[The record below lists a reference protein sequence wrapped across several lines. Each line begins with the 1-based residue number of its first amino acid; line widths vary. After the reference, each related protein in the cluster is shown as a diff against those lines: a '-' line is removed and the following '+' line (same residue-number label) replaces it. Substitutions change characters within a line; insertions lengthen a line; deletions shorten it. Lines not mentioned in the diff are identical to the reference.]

1 LSMSKL
7 HSIAEEVNKIPLNLG
22 NPALRMNRIYSQ
34 AESWI
39 KKYYALVQRCGIE
52 CSYVPPDAGASFE
65 PVGLLN
71 IDDLDEAVSDADSD
85 IPFDLSEVVEM
96 RKILEKSQIWVDKA
110 SAIAPSDGSKGG
122 KEKHSLVEI
131 TDLLQEAPTILVDI
145 ESDVERLITVQKTV
159 ESWRIQ
165 ARQNLRDIISAFNEF
180 QNEKSTSS
188 DTNGAADPSSHCV
201 TELENAP
208 SVSSGEEVTRSD
220 SNVTDSSIAD
230 ATSTVNGSKT
240 VFTLVS
246 NFIKSVKS
254 MTIETQE
261 GNIAEELSEVISWF
275 ARAFKMIG
283 SASEV
288 FDKRNF
294 TKLDKTIQS
303 GQKLIKFNRM
313 KEIVEDAT
321 LIYDLRESWAAV
333 VKDDIERLLDLQR
346 KRDLFLEW
354 CTNAD
359 EIISSSDQKVPI
371 DSLKELDQQ
380 CSGYPSSKSMLSL
393 FCF

>member
-1 LSMSKL
+1 
-7 HSIAEEVNKIPLNLG
+7 
-22 NPALRMNRIYSQ
+22 
-34 AESWI
+34 
-39 KKYYALVQRCGIE
+39 
-52 CSYVPPDAGASFE
+52 
-65 PVGLLN
+65 
-71 IDDLDEAVSDADSD
+71 
-85 IPFDLSEVVEM
+85 
-96 RKILEKSQIWVDKA
+96 
-110 SAIAPSDGSKGG
+110 
-122 KEKHSLVEI
+122 
-131 TDLLQEAPTILVDI
+131 
-145 ESDVERLITVQKTV
+145 
-159 ESWRIQ
+159 
-165 ARQNLRDIISAFNEF
+165 
-180 QNEKSTSS
+180 
-188 DTNGAADPSSHCV
+188 
-201 TELENAP
+201 
-208 SVSSGEEVTRSD
+208 
-220 SNVTDSSIAD
+220 
-230 ATSTVNGSKT
+230 
-240 VFTLVS
+240 
-246 NFIKSVKS
+246 

>member
-1 LSMSKL
+1 
-7 HSIAEEVNKIPLNLG
+7 
-22 NPALRMNRIYSQ
+22 
-34 AESWI
+34 
-39 KKYYALVQRCGIE
+39 
-52 CSYVPPDAGASFE
+52 
-65 PVGLLN
+65 
-71 IDDLDEAVSDADSD
+71 
-85 IPFDLSEVVEM
+85 
-96 RKILEKSQIWVDKA
+96 
-110 SAIAPSDGSKGG
+110 
-122 KEKHSLVEI
+122 
-131 TDLLQEAPTILVDI
+131 
-145 ESDVERLITVQKTV
+145 
-159 ESWRIQ
+159 
-165 ARQNLRDIISAFNEF
+165 
-180 QNEKSTSS
+180 
-188 DTNGAADPSSHCV
+188 
-201 TELENAP
+201 
-208 SVSSGEEVTRSD
+208 
-220 SNVTDSSIAD
+220 
-230 ATSTVNGSKT
+230 
-240 VFTLVS
+240 
-246 NFIKSVKS
+246 

-294 TKLDKTIQS
+294 TKLDKTIRS